1 MKRPFVPRFSWSEG
15 GKEGAE
21 RLSLTDDV
29 GGESFSSVSLELA
42 AAIPKTANKLYREL
56 LLCLR

>member
-1 MKRPFVPRFSWSEG
+1 LWSEG

-29 GGESFSSVSLELA
+29 GGESFSSVLLELA
-42 AAIPKTANKLYREL
+42 ATIPKTANKLYGEF